1 MASSAGRGGA
11 EIKHP
16 RVLLP
21 FTCDSLRIPDE
32 LAEGIGAGEALVVG
46 PASGTAKHWRVEV
59 GWDGDGAFLGR
70 GWPEFADACGVEAGW
85 LLVLRHRGQG
95 LLTVK
100 AFDANC
106 CLRELPAPSPPAVGA
121 TASSKDASRKP
132 QFIRVHSR
140 DFMEK
145 LLIPAEFVQQYLSDE
160 NLNNRAWSQFLV
172 FHYITEAD
180 ALLLRYEGNMVF
192 TVKVFGLDGYQRDSK
207 HKETR
212 AKQVSTSADIEE
224 QERQEAPSFSI
235 QKHCKNKVPG
245 SAGEKKPK
253 GIVTPINEESSWM
266 KPVYEIGPPLFVKKQ
281 INANTL
287 KELAL
292 AKPFCDAIG
301 LHGPCI
307 IITLKTSMSNTESWK
322 VHAVQ
327 RKDMGY
333 RLLQGWRLFCSDNS
347 IELGDI
353 CTFTVIET
361 TVWDVIATRCKE
373 TINHLCNETPSASS
387 RKHNTMNNESSNKGE
402 KRPKVSMTALNKTS
416 PRGCVFEIGP
426 PAWIKKEINSTTVE
440 NRLYLPPV
448 FCEAIGILKPC
459 TVTLKTSMSCT
470 RSWQARVAPYDGSS
484 HHVSGPGW
492 RQFCRENRIKVGE
505 ICTINIFKTTL
516 WHVII
521 SSPE

>member
-1 MASSAGRGGA
+1 MASSAGRSGA

-21 FTCDSLRIPDE
+21 FTCDSLRIPD
-32 LAEGIGAGEALVVG
+32 AGGTATARSWGAGGRSSRTRV
-46 PASGTAKHWRVEV
+46 ASK
-59 GWDGDGAFLGR
+59 R
-70 GWPEFADACGVEAGW
+70 GG
-85 LLVLRHRGQG
+85 
-95 LLTVK
+95 
-100 AFDANC
+100 NC

-160 NLNNRAWSQFLV
+160 NLNNRTAIIFGPLGKVSHIELEKNSSDVFFAGAWSQFLV

-212 AKQVSTSADIEE
+212 AKQAEIEE

-333 RLLQGWRLFCSDNS
+333 RLLQGWRLFCLDNS

-505 ICTINIFKTTL
+505 VCTINIFKTTL